1 MDLAEI
7 HQIVVL
13 GSGNVAARLSIALQL
28 AGLEIKQ
35 IYGRNIRHAET
46 LAIHLG
52 TKWTNDLKAVIPSAD
67 LYLLCISDD
76 ALTDVIGSFPFK
88 NKLLVHTSGTISMDV
103 FQNIQ
108 NNYGI
113 FYPLQTLS
121 KNKEIEFKDIPIC
134 IEANSKT
141 NESKLVS
148 LAEKISNNIHLIN
161 SDQRKVLHVTAVFA
175 SNFTNYFYSVSKD
188 ILESNQLSFELL
200 KPLIIETVE
209 KAISQNPDETQTG
222 PARRGDKKIISAH
235 LDFLNSRPEFRE
247 MYELISKHIMH
258 KYSKQ

>member
-1 MDLAEI
+1 MDSAEI
-7 HQIVVL
+7 HQIVIL
-13 GSGNVAARLSIALQL
+13 GSGNVATRLSIALQL
-28 AGLEIKQ
+28 AGLEIMQ
-35 IYGRNIRHAET
+35 IFGRNVRDAKILAER
-46 LAIHLG
+46 LG
-52 TKWTNDLKAVIPSAD
+52 VKHTDDLKAVIPSAD
-67 LYLLCISDD
+67 LYLLCLSDD

-121 KNKEIEFKDIPIC
+121 KNKEIKFEGIPIC

-141 NESKLVS
+141 NEAKLVR

-161 SDQRKVLHVTAVFA
+161 SDQRKILHVAAVFA
-175 SNFTNYFYSVSKD
+175 SNFTNYFYSVSKE
-188 ILESNQLSFELL
+188 ILESNQLSFDLL

-209 KAISQNPDETQTG
+209 KALSQNPDETQTG

-235 LDFLNSRPEFRE
+235 LEYLNSQSEFKE
-247 MYELISKHIMH
+247 MYELISKHITH